1 MSISYINTKGP
12 MGIETID
19 ELDSKDFKSIL
30 EFRRERRKLCE
41 EYELV
46 YRHEERTVVYISS
59 RCTKEWR
66 DR

>member
-1 MSISYINTKGP
+1 MSISYINIKGP

-41 EYELV
+41 EYQLIYKDEGP
-46 YRHEERTVVYISS
+46 TVVYISS